1 MKNIFIGGIF
11 PEERMEEIQKT
22 EYISDTVSSDTLQ
35 KNIIKGIEEHTKE
48 HLTIFNTYF
57 LHDRHHNFKRV
68 QPYIWTC
75 KKDGGINYNL
85 PYVRL
90 RGYSLFSKA
99 CSVRKNV
106 LKWLKEN
113 NTNETTNVIVYPAY
127 FPFLMALT
135 KIKKKFPINVCLVV
149 ADLPQYMG
157 LQERKTLYQKLS
169 LKVTMYLF
177 NKHLP
182 VVDKFVLLTEEMN
195 KFVNK
200 ENKPYVVMEGIASE
214 LYEYMDLPKQENP
227 KVVLYSGGMQKKYGI
242 PNILEATKLI
252 SDSSVEFRFYG
263 KGDAVDL
270 IKAYAKEDNRIKYMG
285 SIGLNELHI
294 EQQKSTILINP
305 RQNNEEFTKYSFPSK
320 NLEYM
325 LSGRP
330 TICYKLDGM
339 PDEYK
344 DYLIIPEDDSVES
357 LAKAISTV
365 LSMTDEKQKK
375 IGQKARDFV
384 LNNKNYIVQT
394 KRIIELIGK
403 SE

>member
-11 PEERMEEIQKT
+11 PEERLEEIQKT
-22 EYISDTVSSDTLQ
+22 EYISDIVSSDTLQ

-48 HLTIFNTYF
+48 HLTVFNTYF
-57 LHDRHHNFKRV
+57 LHDKCCSIEKI
-68 QPYIWTC
+68 QPYTWSC
-75 KKDGGINYNL
+75 KNDGGINYNL
-85 PYVRL
+85 PYIRL
-90 RGYSLFSKA
+90 KGYSLFSKA

-106 LKWLKEN
+106 LKWIKEN
-113 NTNETTNVIVYPAY
+113 NPTGTTNVIVYPAY

-135 KIKKKFPINVCLVV
+135 EIKKKYDINVCLVV

-177 NKHLP
+177 NKHLT
-182 VVDKFVLLTEEMN
+182 VVDKFVLLTKDMN
-195 KFVNK
+195 SFVNK
-200 ENKPYVVMEGIASE
+200 ENKPYVVMEGIASDT
-214 LYEYMDLPKQENP
+214 YEYKDLPKQENP
-227 KVVLYSGGMQKKYGI
+227 RVILYSGGIQKKYGI

-252 SDSSVEFRFYG
+252 SDSDVEFRFYG
-263 KGDAVDL
+263 NGDAVEL
-270 IKAYAKEDNRIKYMG
+270 IKEYAQTDNRIKYMG
-285 SIGLNELHI
+285 SIELNKLHL

-330 TICYKLDGM
+330 TICYKLYGI

-344 DYLIIPEDDSVES
+344 DYLIIPEDDSIEM

-365 LSMTDEKQKK
+365 LNMTDEEQKE
-375 IGQKARDFV
+375 IGQKARNFV
-384 LNNKNYIVQT
+384 LNNKNNTVQT
-394 KRIIELIGK
+394 EKIVKIIKEK
-403 SE
+403 